1 MVVEVSMRTRS
12 EELRDHADECRKLAA
27 IFHGA
32 GKSQYEELARQW
44 LKLAE
49 HLDCQ
54 HAAPERIAT

>member
-1 MVVEVSMRTRS
+1 MVVEVSMCSRL

-49 HLDCQ
+49 QLEGQ
-54 HAAPERIAT
+54 GAVIPGIAA

>member
-1 MVVEVSMRTRS
+1 MRTRL
-12 EELRDHADECRKLAA
+12 EELRDHADECRKLAGV
-27 IFHGA
+27 FHGA

-54 HAAPERIAT
+54 PATAERLAA

>member
-49 HLDCQ
+49 QLEGQ
-54 HAAPERIAT
+54 GAVINGIAA

>member
-1 MVVEVSMRTRS
+1 L

-27 IFHGA
+27 IFCGA

-49 HLDCQ
+49 QLEGQ
-54 HAAPERIAT
+54 GAAINGIAA